1 MNKNRS
7 GIVSATGIKI
17 TDGSG
22 EMRID
27 LTAAMASSLGHR
39 HQAVLDAMLS
49 ACQNNLGI
57 GFETS
62 SAEDLISQGEP
73 FASYTAATLTPSAS
87 AANEVAIRI
96 ARRFGYDPSGSE
108 SRYRIITVL
117 GGDHGDTLACR
128 SASGRIDDQAAQL
141 PLVPGFRH
149 VAPGDL
155 RALEKAV
162 DSQCVAVLIAP
173 VDWMRGG
180 EPFDVDYLRQV
191 RQVCDDRGLL
201 LILDETQLPVGIS
214 GHWFFH
220 QAAGIDAD
228 VVTAAAGW
236 TGGLPGGM
244 VLVARSAAQ
253 AALSRTGSSTSGRVG
268 EATDND
274 LNVSDDADDSG
285 HGGGQGTSSSLSRC
299 GTISLGETNYPVLRS
314 IVLATANTIQQIGGP
329 SGANDSAALWARHWQ
344 ELVDGFEFISGCV
357 TLGTWAVA
365 RFDLSAH
372 DVRLAA
378 ENAGLRLLQSSDTTL
393 IACLPI
399 AAEVDAEVDG
409 DEEDSDRQVRIFAK
423 LRLAFETIERQTI
436 ES

>member
-1 MNKNRS
+1 MNKNRT
-7 GIVSATGIKI
+7 GIVSATGIEI
-17 TDGSG
+17 TDGAG
-22 EMRID
+22 NTWTD
-27 LTAAMASSLGHR
+27 LAAAIACSLGHR
-39 HQAVLDAMLS
+39 HRDVLDAMLNV
-49 ACQNNLGI
+49 CQHNLGI
-57 GFETS
+57 GLETVGP
-62 SAEDLISQGEP
+62 EDLISQGEP
-73 FASYTAATLTPSAS
+73 FSSFAAATITPSAS

-96 ARRFGYDPSGSE
+96 ARQFGYDPSGGE

-117 GGDHGDTLACR
+117 GADHGDTLACR
-128 SASGRIDDQAAQL
+128 SANGRIEDQAALL

-149 VAPGDL
+149 VAPGDA

-162 DSQCVAVLIAP
+162 DNHCVAVMIAP
-173 VDWMRGG
+173 VDWTRGG
-180 EPFDVDYLRQV
+180 EPLDVDYLRQV
-191 RQVCDDRGLL
+191 RQICDDRGLL

-220 QAAGIDAD
+220 QAAEIDAD

-253 AALSRTGSSTSGRVG
+253 AALSRTGNSTPGRLG
-268 EATDND
+268 EAADSY
-274 LNVSDDADDSG
+274 LNASDDTDDSD
-285 HGGGQGTSSSLSRC
+285 HGGAPGTSSSLSRC

-314 IVLATANTIQQIGGP
+314 VVLATASAIQKSGGP
-329 SGANDSAALWARHWQ
+329 RTVTDSALRWARCWQ

-357 TLGTWAVA
+357 TQGTWTVA
-365 RFDLSAH
+365 RFDLSAN

-393 IACLPI
+393 VACLPM
-399 AAEVDAEVDG
+399 AAEVDG
-409 DEEDSDRQVRIFAK
+409 DDADSERQERIFAK